1 MGKSKGR
8 RSSIR
13 WKLRLALLTMAV
25 PILLLGGLGIWA
37 IDSSTT
43 MFEAAADEQV
53 TDSLAI
59 IGLRDN
65 LITSEWWAMEYAN
78 EGKKKARGKFLA
90 LVPKIETGITQILSM
105 DTGTEKVTAEGIAE
119 SWSIAGRVGLRA
131 MALPPGSSDTEVEYP
146 LEDFHPAV
154 ELAIGDLVELN
165 EKSLED
171 MRAEVHAIKERR
183 DNLVQGLGIAIGVYL
198 IVAFVVSRRSK
209 KLIQQPLARLEEAA
223 QKFGDHDFDHRIQV
237 ARKDEFGRV
246 GDAFNAMARR
256 VSTSQSASE
265 ELERQLR
272 YQALHDSL
280 TGLANRTLFS
290 NRVTHAI
297 QQIDRSH
304 TTTAVLFLDID
315 NFKALNDTFGHDTGD
330 EILTAV
336 AERLEGC
343 IRVVDTAAR
352 LGGDEFAVLLTDMA
366 NADDPDI
373 VAARIIES
381 MGFVF
386 RIGEIEHQL
395 GVSIG
400 VAINDN
406 PHLAGKEL
414 LRQADVAM
422 YSAKA
427 AGKNAYVIFDHT
439 MDDQLAS
446 KAKLEAQLM
455 RSIATDELEA
465 LFQPIVELATG
476 HVIGAEALLRWIHPT
491 DGRLTPDKFLP
502 LAEESG
508 FVAELDA
515 WILNKACTRAAAWT
529 EELGRDIRIAVNL
542 SGRTLQRDDLVETVA
557 SVLRQTGLKPQNL
570 VLEMTESV
578 FVQSRDG
585 KKLRELKDLGVRL
598 ALDDFGTG
606 YSSLNYLRRFPIDIL
621 KIDRSF
627 VGELSERT
635 RGGNLTK
642 AIVQMAEALQ
652 LETIAEGVET
662 QDQADVL
669 IELGVVR
676 GQGFFY
682 HRPLEESALLPVMKN
697 SGIKAAV

>member
-1 MGKSKGR
+1 MEKSKA
-8 RSSIR
+8 SIR
-13 WKLRLALLTMAV
+13 WKLRLALMTMV
-25 PILLLGGLGIWA
+25 IPILLLGGLGIWA

-53 TDSLAI
+53 RDSLAI
-59 IGLRDN
+59 VKLRDH

-78 EGKKKARGKFLA
+78 EGNKKARGRFLD

-105 DTGTEKVTAEGIAE
+105 DTGQEKVTALGIAE
-119 SWSIAGRVGLRA
+119 SWSLAGPVGLEA
-131 MALPPGSSDTEVEYP
+131 MALPPGSSETEPEYP
-146 LEDFHPAV
+146 LEDFHPPL
-154 ELAIGDLVELN
+154 EEAIGSLVELN
-165 EKSLED
+165 EQSLED

-183 DNLVQGLGIAIGVYL
+183 DNLVQGFGIAIGVYL
-198 IVAFVVSRRSK
+198 IVAWAIARRSRK
-209 KLIQQPLARLEEAA
+209 WIQKPLTRLEEAA
-223 QKFGDHDFDHRIQV
+223 QKFGDHNFDHRIQV
-237 ARKDEFGRV
+237 ETKDEFGRV
-246 GDAFNAMARR
+246 GEAFNAMARR

-280 TGLANRTLFS
+280 TGLANRDLFS
-290 NRVTHAI
+290 NRVNHAI
-297 QQIDRSH
+297 QQIGRSH
-304 TTTAVLFLDID
+304 TTTAVLFLDVD
-315 NFKALNDTFGHDTGD
+315 NFKALNDAFGHDTGD

-373 VAARIIES
+373 VAARILEA

-386 RIGEIEHQL
+386 SIGKTEHQL
-395 GVSIG
+395 SVSIG
-400 VAINDN
+400 LAINDN
-406 PHLAGKEL
+406 PHLAGREL

-422 YSAKA
+422 YAAKA
-427 AGKNAYVIFDHT
+427 AGKNAFVVFDQT
-439 MDDQLAS
+439 MDEEVSS
-446 KAKLEAQLM
+446 KVKLEGQLK
-455 RSIATDELEA
+455 RAIYTDELEA

-476 HVIGAEALLRWIHPT
+476 RVIGAEALLRWIHPT
-491 DGRLTPDKFLP
+491 EGRLTPDKFLP
-502 LAEESG
+502 MAEESG

-529 EELGRDIRIAVNL
+529 EELGREIRISVNL
-542 SGRTLQRDDLVETVA
+542 SGRTLQREDLVDTVA
-557 SVLRQTGLKPQNL
+557 SVLQETGLKPRNL

-585 KKLRELKDLGVRL
+585 KKLRELKDLGIRL

-627 VGELSERT
+627 VGELGERT

-642 AIVQMAEALQ
+642 AIVQMADALQ
-652 LETIAEGVET
+652 LESIAEGIET

-669 IELGVVR
+669 VGLGVVR

-682 HRPLEESALLPVMKN
+682 HRPLEESALLAVIKN
-697 SGIKAAV
+697 TGIKASV